1 MFPDFRPST
10 LPAPFVANGSMA
22 IRSPSSSTSSP
33 WSPTLGIDLPAW
45 TVYRSME
52 WPVRFAMGLKPNDSI
67 VRSIAA
73 PMMRVGTFGRTTS
86 IAAANAASDA
96 RISSVQFRVPIST
109 VAAVSVR
116 YPSTWAPRSILT
128 TSPRRSVRTSL
139 CVGVSCAATSFTE
152 RHVGNAG
159 GHPCARMN
167 SSILSTPSRIVIP
180 SRSISAPCLRASRE
194 TLPARRSFST
204 MSPDK
209 SKAVRRNRPFPYNP
223 WLRTRE
229 VHDRGLAAHGTRPRV
244 EVQVDG
250 VAELLFGLPRLDGR
264 RFPVDVRARGGNRP
278 EAFREEE
285 RNRGIRDA
293 DRDHAL
299 RRDRGLR
306 RVGGGAEQQ
315 GQGPG
320 QPPAAPRFRAR
331 RDDCEIP
338 GGVDGR
344 DHDRHR
350 LTRGPLLG
358 GEDSRDGVRVE
369 RVRPEGVQRVRRV
382 DDELTAKKHRQDVVH
397 GRRVEDC
404 LTLDHHRP
412 HDARHGSP
420 RPLTNVP
427 PDGTPQLP

>member
-22 IRSPSSSTSSP
+22 IRSSSSSTSSP
-33 WSPTLGIDLPAW
+33 WSPTLGIDFPAW

-86 IAAANAASDA
+86 IAAANGASDA
-96 RISSVQFRVPIST
+96 RIRSVQFRVPIST

-167 SSILSTPSRIVIP
+167 SSILSTPSRIVMP
-180 SRSISAPCLRASRE
+180 SWRISAPCLRASRG

-204 MSPDK
+204 TSSDK

-223 WLRTRE
+223 WLGPRE
-229 VHDRGLAAHGTRPRV
+229 IDDRGLAPDGTRPRV
-244 EVQVDG
+244 DVQVDG

-264 RFPVDVRARGGNRP
+264 RLVVEVCACGGDWTEPLRD
-278 EAFREEE
+278 EECD
-285 RNRGIRDA
+285 GMFGHA
-293 DRDHAL
+293 DRD
-299 RRDRGLR
+299 
-306 RVGGGAEQQ
+306 
-315 GQGPG
+315 
-320 QPPAAPRFRAR
+320 
-331 RDDCEIP
+331 C
-338 GGVDGR
+338 
-344 DHDRHR
+344 
-350 LTRGPLLG
+350 
-358 GEDSRDGVRVE
+358 
-369 RVRPEGVQRVRRV
+369 
-382 DDELTAKKHRQDVVH
+382 
-397 GRRVEDC
+397 
-404 LTLDHHRP
+404 
-412 HDARHGSP
+412 
-420 RPLTNVP
+420 
-427 PDGTPQLP
+427 